1 MKYIIASTAV
11 TDEIHFVDG
20 KRTEI
25 VAGGAGVYAL
35 CGVKLWSDD
44 VMLVTGWEQI
54 FQAFMENGIKTIIYP
69 WMVLLKKMIKHRI
82 QLFSILKME
91 KEKKRHVMVMSII
104 KK

>member
-35 CGVKLWSDD
+35 CGVNSG
-44 VMLVTGWEQI
+44 VM
-54 FQAFMENGIKTIIYP
+54 M
-69 WMVLLKKMIKHRI
+69 
-82 QLFSILKME
+82 
-91 KEKKRHVMVMSII
+91 
-104 KK
+104 

>member
-44 VMLVTGWEQI
+44 VMLVTGVRESPCAVESPVSVR
-54 FQAFMENGIKTIIYP
+54 F
-69 WMVLLKKMIKHRI
+69 R
-82 QLFSILKME
+82 
-91 KEKKRHVMVMSII
+91 
-104 KK
+104 

>member
-44 VMLVTGWEQI
+44 VMLVTGVGTD
-54 FQAFMENGIKTIIYP
+54 FSGIYGEWYKNNNIS
-69 WMVLLKKMIKHRI
+69 MVLLKKMIKHRI

-91 KEKKRHVMVMSII
+91 KEKKRHVMVLSII

>member
-44 VMLVTGWEQI
+44 VMLVTGVGTDFSGIYGEWYKNNNISMDGLIEKDDKTPYYEKGTSYNY
-54 FQAFMENGIKTIIYP
+54 FDEEEN
-69 WMVLLKKMIKHRI
+69 LS
-82 QLFSILKME
+82 FEDAIL
-91 KEKKRHVMVMSII
+91 
-104 KK
+104 

>member
-44 VMLVTGWEQI
+44 VMLVTGVGTD
-54 FQAFMENGIKTIIYP
+54 FSGIYGEWYKNNNIS
-69 WMVLLKKMIKHRI
+69 MDGLMIKHRI

-91 KEKKRHVMVMSII
+91 KEKKRHVMVLSII

>member
-54 FQAFMENGIKTIIYP
+54 FQAFMENGIK
-69 WMVLLKKMIKHRI
+69 
-82 QLFSILKME
+82 Q
-91 KEKKRHVMVMSII
+91 
-104 KK
+104 